1 MPGLTNPT
9 NLFIYLPFMKVLGVI
24 PARFA
29 STRFP
34 GKPLAMIGCKSM
46 IQRVYEQSSQCI
58 QLTEIV
64 VATDD
69 SRILEHVTGFGGKAL
84 MTSDKHRSGTERIG
98 EVLHILKQE
107 DPCKQFDVV
116 VNIQGDEPFI
126 FPGQIEKAINCFRD
140 SKAEISTLVKRISD
154 SKDLFNPN
162 VVKAVLNR
170 NGNALYFSR
179 QPIPY
184 MRGVDESE
192 WLHHHEYFKHIGI
205 YAYKTQVLELIVNLT
220 ASPLEKAESLEQ
232 LRWIENGFSIIT
244 AITDLETVA
253 IDTPEDLSKLTNI
266 L

>member
-1 MPGLTNPT
+1 
-9 NLFIYLPFMKVLGVI
+9 MKVLGVI

-34 GKPLAMIGCKSM
+34 GKPLTMIGGKSL
-46 IQRVYEQSSQCI
+46 IQRVYDQCTQCI
-58 QLTEIV
+58 QLTEV
-64 VATDD
+64 AVATDD
-69 SRILEHVTGFGGKAL
+69 SRIFEHVTEFGGTAFI
-84 MTSDKHRSGTERIG
+84 TSDKHCSGTERIG
-98 EVLHILKQE
+98 EVLHILKRE
-107 DPCKQFDVV
+107 DPGRQFDVV

-126 FPGQIEKAINCFRD
+126 SPGQIEKVINCFRD
-140 SKAEISTLVKRISD
+140 SHVEISTLVKRIND
-154 SKDLFNPN
+154 SKELFDPN
-162 VVKAVLNR
+162 VVKAALNR

-184 MRGVDESE
+184 LRGVDESE

-232 LRWIENGFSIIT
+232 LRWIENGFSIIA
-244 AITDLETVA
+244 AITDIETVA